1 MRKIYQHNW
10 FGIDF
15 SDLSEL
21 SRGKLPSA
29 RFYEDFYRSF
39 FDKYTSYSDL
49 DDSYRKDKECK
60 ANFIADRVKNRP
72 KCLSFGCGIGYI
84 EYLLSIGIQDLQ
96 LYIVDNPIATKWIE
110 KFIDKKYVNAD
121 LRKIDQSDFDLI
133 YLVLVDYA
141 FTDQDLV
148 NLLQELKRYLNS
160 GGSIMVINMEKNYS
174 TFERIDPLIKDLL
187 KDVLSILGLYDRGQF
202 WGYLRSPQEIENLF
216 RKAGFISQIRQT
228 MVSTNIQGCNFSC
241 TEAFLS

>member
-1 MRKIYQHNW
+1 M
-10 FGIDF
+10 
-15 SDLSEL
+15 LST
-21 SRGKLPSA
+21 
-29 RFYEDFYRSF
+29 D
-39 FDKYTSYSDL
+39 
-49 DDSYRKDKECK
+49 
-60 ANFIADRVKNRP
+60 
-72 KCLSFGCGIGYI
+72 
-84 EYLLSIGIQDLQ
+84 IQELQ
-96 LYIVDNPIATKWIE
+96 LYVVDNPIATKWVG

-141 FTDQDLV
+141 FTDKDLV

-174 TFERIDPLIKDLL
+174 TFEKIYPFIKDLL
-187 KDVLSILGLYDRGQF
+187 KDVLSMVGLYDRGQF

-228 MVSTNIQGCNFSC
+228 TVSTNTQGCNFSC